1 MATLAERLT
10 KRFRGVPGVTST
22 DIDDWIAEA
31 EAESEFT
38 ADGVGSDDKNNALL
52 YLALSIG
59 FSVIATDAARFF
71 RYTDG
76 EETVDK
82 TGIAA
87 QYTKLSAQARRQ
99 YSVQLRGGYGAFA
112 SHPAR
117 ADGR

>member
-1 MATLAERLT
+1 MATLSERLT
-10 KRFRGVPGVTST
+10 KRFRGVPGVEST
-22 DIDDWIAEA
+22 DIADWIAEA
-31 EAESEFT
+31 EAESGHTAGTT
-38 ADGVGSDDKNNALL
+38 ADNALL

-59 FSVIATDAARFF
+59 CSVIATDAARFF

-82 TGIAA
+82 TGVFDK
-87 QYTKLSAQARRQ
+87 YTKLARDARRQ
-99 YSVQLRGGYGAFA
+99 YNVQIRGGYGAFA